1 MIANLG
7 QHLLALGG
15 EIDGLLRHGN
25 RRQAEDL
32 RGKKALLVFLV
43 CGGSYGAIMATF
55 AFSAERLP
63 LVSYGMLKV
72 PILFGLTMLLAIPGF
87 YVLSN
92 LRGVGSDFKEVFA
105 LLLDYQ
111 LLVAITL
118 AALAP
123 VTMLVNLSTSVN
135 DYQAVQLWNSFTFFV
150 AALTAQR
157 KFSSQTKVL
166 IQKDPRHRL
175 LLRGWT
181 VLYAFIGIQ
190 MAWTLR
196 PFIGSP
202 GHGIGFLRE
211 GKLEN
216 AYVKL
221 YEIFSE
227 LLGSLF

>member
-1 MIANLG
+1 M
-7 QHLLALGG
+7 GG

-43 CGGSYGAIMATF
+43 CGGFYGAIMATF
-55 AFSAERLP
+55 AFSAERLL

-123 VTMLVNLSTSVN
+123 CDVV
-135 DYQAVQLWNSFTFFV
+135 
-150 AALTAQR
+150 
-157 KFSSQTKVL
+157 SQS
-166 IQKDPRHRL
+166 ID
-175 LLRGWT
+175 
-181 VLYAFIGIQ
+181 IC
-190 MAWTLR
+190 
-196 PFIGSP
+196 
-202 GHGIGFLRE
+202 E
-211 GKLEN
+211 
-216 AYVKL
+216 
-221 YEIFSE
+221 
-227 LLGSLF
+227 